1 MADEHE
7 LVVETH
13 IPINFTKSTSEA
25 VEQGAILRMTDGMV
39 ATIGTGDG
47 DIVAG
52 VVHTEVTA
60 AEASASVSIY
70 RGGIFRATA
79 GVAGV
84 TVGEAIQMDASTS
97 PVNRLVDA
105 DAGSTEQF
113 VGTCLQTAASGN
125 RFLYELNPFSVDH
138 A

>member
-1 MADEHE
+1 MADEHD

-13 IPINFTKSTSEA
+13 IPINFIKSTSEA
-25 VEQGAILRMTDGMV
+25 VEQGAILKMTDPMT
-39 ATIGTGDG
+39 ATVGAGDG
-47 DIVAG
+47 DICAG

-60 AEASASVSIY
+60 AEGSASVSLY

-84 TVGEAIQMDASTS
+84 TLGEAIQMDASTS

-105 DAGSTEQF
+105 DVNSEQI
-113 VGTCLQTAASGN
+113 VGICLETAASGV
-125 RFLYELNPFSVDH
+125 RFLYELMPRAVDL

>member
-7 LVVETH
+7 LLVETH
-13 IPINFTKSTSEA
+13 IPINFSKSTSEA
-25 VEQGAILRMTDGMV
+25 VEQGAALRMTDGMV
-39 ATIGTGDG
+39 ATIATGDG
-47 DIVAG
+47 DIGAG

-60 AEASASVSIY
+60 AEASGSVSIY

-84 TVGEAIQMDASTS
+84 TFGEAIQLDASTS
-97 PVNRLVDA
+97 APNRLVDA
-105 DAGSTEQF
+105 DAGSEQIW
-113 VGTCLQTAASGN
+113 GTCFQTAAAGN
-125 RFLYELNPFSVDH
+125 RFVYELMPRAVDL

>member
-25 VEQGAILRMTDGMV
+25 VEKGAILRMTDGMV

-47 DIVAG
+47 DIPAG

-60 AEASASVSIY
+60 AEGSASVSIY
-70 RGGIFRATA
+70 RGGIFRGTA

-84 TVGEAIQMDASTS
+84 TFGEAIQMDASTS
-97 PVNRLVDA
+97 PANRLVDA
-105 DAGSTEQF
+105 DVDSEQL
-113 VGTCLQTAASGN
+113 VGICLETAASGV
-125 RFLYELNPFSVDH
+125 RFLYELKIIAVDQ

>member
-7 LVVETH
+7 ILVELA

-25 VEQGAILRMTDGMV
+25 MEQGSCQKMTDGMV
-39 ATIGTGDG
+39 ATAASGDG
-47 DIVAG
+47 DIPAG

-70 RGGIFRATA
+70 RHAICRGTA

-84 TVGEAIQMDASTS
+84 TVGEAIQLDAGTS
-97 PVNRLVDA
+97 GQNRLVDA
-105 DAGSTEQF
+105 DVDSEQIWGISF
-113 VGTCLQTAASGN
+113 ETAASGV
-125 RFLYELNPFSVDH
+125 RFVYELLPRAVDL

>member
-7 LVVETH
+7 LLIETH

-25 VEQGAILRMTDGMV
+25 MEQGAALRMTDGMV
-39 ATIGTGDG
+39 ATIATGDG
-47 DIVAG
+47 DIGAG

-60 AEASASVSIY
+60 LEASPSVSLY
-70 RGGIFRATA
+70 RGGVFRATA

-84 TVGEAIQMDASTS
+84 TFGECIQLDANTS
-97 PVNRLVDA
+97 APNRLVDC
-105 DAGSTEQF
+105 DVNSEQIW
-113 VGTCLQTAASGN
+113 GTCWQTAAAGV
-125 RFLYELNPFSVDH
+125 RFIYELMPRAVDV

>member
-13 IPINFTKSTSEA
+13 IPINFTKATGDA
-25 VEQGAILRMTDGMV
+25 FEQGQILKMTNNMTAALAAADV
-39 ATIGTGDG
+39 
-47 DIVAG
+47 DICAG

-84 TVGEAIQMDASTS
+84 TVGEAIRLDASTS
-97 PVNRLVDA
+97 PPNRLVDA
-105 DAGSTEQF
+105 EVNDEQI
-113 VGTCLQTAASGN
+113 VGTCLQTAGSGN
-125 RFLYELNPFSVDH
+125 RFIYELMPRAIDVK
-138 A
+138 

>member
-25 VEQGAILRMTDGMV
+25 MEQGAAMKMTNPMT
-39 ATIGTGDG
+39 ATVPTADG
-47 DIVAG
+47 DIPAG

-60 AEASASVSIY
+60 AEASPSVSIY

-84 TVGEAIQMDASTS
+84 TLGEAIQLDATTS

-105 DAGSTEQF
+105 DVNSEQLW
-113 VGTCLQTAASGN
+113 GICLQTASTGV
-125 RFLYELNPFSVDH
+125 RFLYELMPRAVDL

>member
-1 MADEHE
+1 MADEHD
-7 LVVETH
+7 LLVETH

-25 VEQGAILRMTDGMV
+25 VEQGAALRMTNGMV
-39 ATIGTGDG
+39 ATIATGDG
-47 DIVAG
+47 DIPAG
-52 VVHTEVTA
+52 VVQTEVTA

-84 TVGEAIQMDASTS
+84 TFGECIQLDASTS
-97 PVNRLVDA
+97 AANRLVDC
-105 DAGSTEQF
+105 DINSEQIF
-113 VGTCLQTAASGN
+113 GTCFETAAAGV
-125 RFLYELNPFSVDH
+125 RFVYELNPHAVDQ

>member
-7 LVVETH
+7 LVIETH
-13 IPINFTKSTSEA
+13 IPITFTKSTSEA
-25 VEQGAILRMTDGMV
+25 VEQGAFLKMTNPMT

-47 DIVAG
+47 DIPAG

-60 AEASASVSIY
+60 AEASPSVSIY
-70 RGGIFRATA
+70 RGGVFRATA

-84 TVGEAIQMDASTS
+84 TLGEAIQMDASTS

-105 DAGSTEQF
+105 DVNSEQI
-113 VGTCLQTAASGN
+113 VGTCLQTAASGA
-125 RFLYELNPFSVDH
+125 RFLYELMPRAVDV

>member
-7 LVVETH
+7 LLVETH

-25 VEQGAILRMTDGMV
+25 MEQGACERMTDGMV
-39 ATIGTGDG
+39 ATVPTGDG
-47 DIVAG
+47 DIPAG

-84 TVGEAIQMDASTS
+84 TFGEAIQLDASTS

-105 DAGSTEQF
+105 DVDSEQIW
-113 VGTCLQTAASGN
+113 GTCMETAASGV
-125 RFLYELNPFSVDH
+125 RFVYELNPFSVDQ

>member
-7 LVVETH
+7 LVVETQ

-25 VEQGAILRMTDGMV
+25 VEQGAALRMTDNMT
-39 ATIGTGDG
+39 ATIPTGDG
-47 DIVAG
+47 DIHAG
-52 VVHTEVTA
+52 VVHTEVTV

-84 TVGEAIQMDASTS
+84 TFGEGIQLDASAS
-97 PVNRLVDA
+97 PANRLVDL
-105 DAGSTEQF
+105 DVNSEQIW
-113 VGTCLQTAASGN
+113 GTCLQTAASGN
-125 RFLYELNPFSVDH
+125 RFLYELNPRAVDLS
-138 A
+138 

>member
-1 MADEHE
+1 MADEHD

-13 IPINFTKSTSEA
+13 IPITFTKATGGAFEK
-25 VEQGAILRMTDGMV
+25 GAILKLTDPMTCIVGS
-39 ATIGTGDG
+39 ADG
-47 DIVAG
+47 DPCAG

-60 AEASASVSIY
+60 AEASASVSLY

-84 TVGEAIQMDASTS
+84 TLGEAIQMDASTS

-105 DAGSTEQF
+105 DVNSEQI
-113 VGTCLQTAASGN
+113 VGTCLQTAASGA
-125 RFLYELNPFSVDH
+125 RFLYELMPRAIDV

>member
-1 MADEHE
+1 MADEHD
-7 LVVETH
+7 LVIETH
-13 IPINFTKSTSEA
+13 IPIPFTKATGDA
-25 VEQGAILRMTDGMV
+25 FEQGAILKGTDPMTAVVGS
-39 ATIGTGDG
+39 ADG
-47 DIVAG
+47 DPCAG

-60 AEASASVSIY
+60 AEAAPTVSIY

-84 TVGEAIQMDASTS
+84 TAYEAIQMDASTS

-105 DAGSTEQF
+105 DVNSEQI
-113 VGTCLQTAASGN
+113 VGTCLQTAASGA
-125 RFLYELNPFSVDH
+125 RFLYELLPRAVDL